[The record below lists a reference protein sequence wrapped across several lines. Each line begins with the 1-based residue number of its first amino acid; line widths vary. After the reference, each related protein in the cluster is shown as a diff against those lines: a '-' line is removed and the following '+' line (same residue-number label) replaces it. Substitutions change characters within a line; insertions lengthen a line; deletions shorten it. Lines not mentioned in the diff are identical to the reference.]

1 MRMLVCC
8 LILFAW
14 AATAC
19 AEPLSYDYAYL
30 SHQEVDTDNG
40 RASNDAFGLH
50 YELGEHLHVFGSWGD
65 AGAYGNPSWKDSRA
79 LRLGL
84 AGRRLFGEN
93 TLVAFKAAVVRAQ
106 FDRPSGQTV
115 KDDGTSL
122 ILEVRHRFAPWL
134 EVIASGSR
142 SDVLGWR
149 TTEYV
154 AGPVFH
160 VHRRVA
166 VGALYR
172 RMEGNSGVEA
182 TVRWYY

>member
-1 MRMLVCC
+1 MRAAICC
-8 LILFAW
+8 LIALTW
-14 AATAC
+14 ATTAR

-30 SHQEVDTDNG
+30 SHQEVDTPNG
-40 RASNDAFGLH
+40 RASNDVFGMH
-50 YELGEHLHVFGSWGD
+50 YELGKHLHVFGSYGD
-65 AGAYGNPSWKDSRA
+65 AGAYGNPSWKNSRA
-79 LRLGL
+79 IRLGV

-93 TLVAFKAAVVRAQ
+93 TMVAFKAAVVRAQ
-106 FDRPSGQTV
+106 FDRPTGETV

-122 ILEVRHRFAPWL
+122 ILEVRHRFKPWL

-142 SDVLGWR
+142 SDVLGWQ

-160 VHRRVA
+160 VHPRVA
-166 VGALYR
+166 LGALYR